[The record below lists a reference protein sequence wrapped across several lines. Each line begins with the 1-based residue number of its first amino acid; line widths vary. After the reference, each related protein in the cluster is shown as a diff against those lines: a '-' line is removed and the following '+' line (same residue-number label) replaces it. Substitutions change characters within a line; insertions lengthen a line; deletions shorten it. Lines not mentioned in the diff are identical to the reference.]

1 MRLRGTMASFFS
13 PTFLNDFLGLMLR
26 YDFSAAQTRVNTELK
41 YHHSHALP
49 SKEVDNSVSSLLHI
63 LSDFAAVSREQYA
76 QSRVAVASR
85 LRTVGL
91 RKWHFESPPL
101 VALGQ
106 VPDSRR
112 VELER
117 DDLSHSMYSALST
130 ADAVAVLNAGP
141 AGSFRGTV
149 SAAQNVSLSLINTV
163 LSEEFRTHA
172 ATFDEYGKS
181 MGAEY
186 TYLPDALGTD
196 FSDPSKSST
205 AQSVFTSQPFSGSR
219 RSNSPVIV
227 ATPGSTSDEREK
239 HTLSALLLDIAFL
252 LNMRSQVMRV
262 YDCLASPAFCNL
274 DNSLMKVALK
284 ELSALTA
291 NIVRMLEASLQS
303 DVLTLMTEH
312 DKFECKILNH
322 LLCAMCSL
330 LDWNCVPALLSLYTV
345 RQLQQSWKKLY
356 AGLISEPADS
366 VVWTENR
373 PLTFLSTWAQNA
385 AVKAS
390 FLFRNASLQ
399 CLSAARQQASLAST
413 GVPFIFPL
421 GTNIPRPSSFLPG
434 FSNTAKNE
442 PESGINGEFVDVSAE
457 LNKLVE
463 LAGSVVSVAILL
475 NSTPDI
481 PFNSA
486 GYVCWAHED
495 AREIPSGLESWFPLL
510 DAPKGSFDRKFVI
523 DLSMLFYQV
532 RSDLELCRPCTTK
545 VASVTDLALDVVIQK
560 VSPSEELYVVV
571 LINPLRPVP
580 SHVRAKNAEAYR
592 KNLVSAVQQF
602 TDSMCAILSLRHV
615 FSLLRGPQS
624 K

>member
-1 MRLRGTMASFFS
+1 MASFFS
-13 PTFLNDFLGLMLR
+13 PTFLNDFLGQMLR
-26 YDFSAAQTRVNTELK
+26 YDFVTAQTRVNAELK

-63 LSDFAAVSREQYA
+63 LSDLAAVSREQYA
-76 QSRVAVASR
+76 QNRFSTASR

-130 ADAVAVLNAGP
+130 ADAVAVLNASASSG
-141 AGSFRGTV
+141 FRSTV
-149 SAAQNVSLSLINTV
+149 SATQSMSLCLIYTV

-181 MGAEY
+181 MGGEY
-186 TYLPDALGTD
+186 TFLPADLGTD
-196 FSDPSKSST
+196 FINSSKSST

-227 ATPGSTSDEREK
+227 ATPGSTEDEKEK

-262 YDCLASPAFCNL
+262 YDCLASPSFCNL
-274 DNSLMKVALK
+274 DFSLMKVALK

-303 DVLTLMTEH
+303 DVLTLVTEH
-312 DKFECKILNH
+312 DKYECKILNH

-330 LDWNCVPALLSLYTV
+330 LDWNCAPALLSLYTV
-345 RQLQQSWKKLY
+345 RQLQQDWKKLY
-356 AGLISEPADS
+356 AGLVGEPADS
-366 VVWTENR
+366 VVWSENR
-373 PLTFLSTWAQNA
+373 PLSFLNTWAQHL
-385 AVKAS
+385 AVKTS

-399 CLSAARQQASLAST
+399 CLSAARQQASLASN
-413 GVPFIFPL
+413 GIPFIFPL
-421 GTNIPRPSSFLPG
+421 GTNIPRPCSFLPG
-434 FSNTAKNE
+434 FSYAAKNE
-442 PESGINGEFVDVSAE
+442 PESGINGVVVDISVE

-463 LAGSVVSVAILL
+463 LADSVVSAAILL
-475 NSTPDI
+475 NSTQDN

-495 AREIPSGLESWFPLL
+495 AREIPSGLESWFPLF

-532 RSDLELCRPCTTK
+532 RSDLELCRPCAAK
-545 VASVTDLALDVVIQK
+545 VASVTDLALDVIIQK

-580 SHVRAKNAEAYR
+580 PHVRAKNVDAYR
-592 KNLVSAVQQF
+592 KSLVSAVQQF
-602 TDSMCAILSLRHV
+602 TDSLCAVLSFKHV
-615 FSLLRGPQS
+615 FALLRGPQS